1 MKFFD
6 THAHYNDEQFD
17 EDREDIISKIYEE
30 GVENAV
36 VVGYSIESSKKA
48 IELAEKHD
56 FLYAAVRDTSK

>member
-30 GVENAV
+30 GVGNAV

>member
-48 IELAEKHD
+48 IELAENHD